1 MSKGIMFGIDRVFSY
16 LHKYENKYEKQ
27 NIQLS
32 LFDNL

>member
-1 MSKGIMFGIDRVFSY
+1 MFGIDRVFSY
-16 LHKYENKYEKQ
+16 LRKYENKYENQ